1 MKHKRTKN
9 FIKLGILLF
18 GIAFFV
24 IACTKDEGFARPTG
38 KVETNPIGSI
48 NPADITTGT
57 LNWEEFTRRTQ
68 FDNDS
73 QIFQNFDIGNTINS
87 SNSLEVTTESQ
98 SSDEHLLVDEI
109 QMYNYNDVTTYTF
122 VIVENNYG
130 NTFRNLV
137 LRTEDDT

>member
-1 MKHKRTKN
+1 MKHNQTKD

-24 IACTKDEGFARPTG
+24 VACTKDEEFARPTG

-48 NPADITTGT
+48 NPAEITTAT

-73 QIFQNFDIGNTINS
+73 QIFQNFEIGNTINS
-87 SNSLEVTTESQ
+87 NNSLEVTTESD
-98 SSDEHLLVDEI
+98 SSDEHLLVDDI
-109 QMYNYNDVTTYTF
+109 QMYN
-122 VIVENNYG
+122 
-130 NTFRNLV
+130 
-137 LRTEDDT
+137 